1 MDESNCRIH
10 AHIGKPDDYQISIG
24 NPQENSIVIKT
35 DQGDVIL
42 TVERKVAL
50 LMAMDLVKA
59 VATCMKQEINKE
71 IEDLS
76 DLKN

>member
-10 AHIGKPDDYQISIG
+10 AHIHKPDDYKILNDKPHQ
-24 NPQENSIVIKT
+24 NSIVIKT
-35 DQGDVIL
+35 NQGDVIL
-42 TVERKVAL
+42 TMERKVSL
-50 LMAMDLVKA
+50 VMAMDLVKA

-71 IEDLS
+71 IKDLS